1 MKENENVIQ
10 KSSWRFPA
18 SFWTANTVE
27 LFERAAFYC
36 MFIAISLYLTD
47 VVGFDDKWA
56 GIIGAFFSA
65 GVYFLPPFTGAYSD
79 KIGFRAALL
88 IAFTLL
94 TIGYFT
100 MSFLP
105 YKATVVPAFILLMF
119 GGSFIKSIITGTV
132 AKNSSETNRAR
143 AYSIFYF
150 VVNIGAFT
158 GKMFAKPI
166 RIDIGLEAI
175 GYFSA
180 IMTFIA
186 IIIVFFFFKNIDTT
200 GQGKSVKEIWTGFV
214 KVVTNARLITLILI
228 LAGFWL
234 IQHQMYASMPKY
246 ILRLVGKDASPEW
259 YSNVNSA
266 TVIIFVMLITH
277 WMKKFK
283 AITSMNVG
291 MILMPMSA
299 VLMAMSPLLTQWTGT
314 SISMFGLFTLHPIA
328 LTMIIGIGI
337 QGIAECFI
345 SPRFL
350 EYFSFQAP
358 KGEEGMYLVFSH
370 LHSFF
375 ANFIGFFISGFLLDA
390 YCPDPNKEGL
400 KGLTASQLAPY
411 YEHAHYIW
419 YYFAGIGILA
429 AIALYIYSKVV
440 KRMDEKKASV

>member
-1 MKENENVIQ
+1 
-10 KSSWRFPA
+10 
-18 SFWTANTVE
+18 
-27 LFERAAFYC
+27 

-47 VVGFDDKWA
+47 IVGFDDKWA

-65 GVYFLPPFTGAYSD
+65 GVYFLPPFTGAYAD

-88 IAFTLL
+88 IAFTML

-105 YKATVVPAFILLMF
+105 YKSTVIPAFVFLMF

-132 AKNSSETNRAR
+132 AKNSSESNRAK

-186 IIIVFFFFKNIDTT
+186 IIVVFFFFKNIDTS
-200 GQGKSVKEIWTGFV
+200 GQGKPIKEIWAGFV
-214 KVVTNARLITLILI
+214 RVITNARLITLILI

-246 ILRLVGKDASPEW
+246 IIRLVGKDASPEW

-299 VLMAMSPLLTQWTGT
+299 VLMALSPLLEKWTGL
-314 SISMFGLFTLHPIA
+314 SISIFGLFTLHPVA

-337 QGIAECFI
+337 QGLAECFI

-350 EYFSFQAP
+350 EYFSLQAP
-358 KGEEGMYLVFSH
+358 KGQEGMYLGFSH

-375 ANFIGFFISGFLLDA
+375 ANFAGFFISGFLLDA

-400 KGLTASQLAPY
+400 KGLTSSQLVPY

-429 AIALYIYSKVV
+429 AIALFIYSIVV
-440 KRMDEKKASV
+440 KRLDARKAIV

>member
-1 MKENENVIQ
+1 
-10 KSSWRFPA
+10 
-18 SFWTANTVE
+18 
-27 LFERAAFYC
+27 

-56 GIIGAFFSA
+56 GIIGGFFSA

-94 TIGYFT
+94 TLGYFT

-105 YKATVVPAFILLMF
+105 YKITVIPAFVLLMF

-132 AKNSSETNRAR
+132 AKNSSESNRAK

-186 IIIVFFFFKNIDTT
+186 VLVVFFFFKNIDTT
-200 GQGKSVKEIWTGFV
+200 GQGKSVNEIWKGLV
-214 KVVTNARLITLILI
+214 KVVTNGRLISLILI
-228 LAGFWL
+228 VAGFWL

-246 ILRLVGKDASPEW
+246 IIRLVGKDASPEW

-266 TVIIFVMLITH
+266 TVIIFVMLITQ
-277 WMKKFK
+277 WLKKLK
-283 AITSMNVG
+283 AISSMNIG

-299 VLMAMSPLLTQWTGT
+299 VLMALSPLLEKWTGL
-314 SISMFGLFTLHPIA
+314 SISIFGLFTLHPVA

-337 QGIAECFI
+337 QGLAECFI

-350 EYFSFQAP
+350 EYFSLQAP
-358 KGEEGMYLVFSH
+358 KGEEGMYLGFSH

-375 ANFIGFFISGFLLDA
+375 ANFLGFFISG
-390 YCPDPNKEGL
+390 
-400 KGLTASQLAPY
+400 
-411 YEHAHYIW
+411 
-419 YYFAGIGILA
+419 
-429 AIALYIYSKVV
+429 
-440 KRMDEKKASV
+440 